1 MSIITINIDTDNY
14 SVDAIAKS
22 VKEQMDA
29 LVKPKFPKWEELGV
43 VEGWYVDD
51 SSELDNITSTSSI
64 LLLDPCDKNV
74 WPTKELAEAC
84 LALSQLAQLRDYVN
98 GDWKADW
105 SDGVWKCV
113 IEVHNNKIYAD
124 YYDRSQYFLAFKD
137 AETRDGFLEAYRDLI
152 EIAKPLL

>member
-14 SVDAIAKS
+14 SVDEIAKS

-51 SSELDNITSTSSI
+51 DSELDNITSTSSI

-98 GDWKADW
+98 GDWKPDW
-105 SDGVWKCV
+105 NDGRIKSV
-113 IEVHNNKIYAD
+113 IEVYRNGAST
-124 YYDRSQYFLAFKD
+124 DRYTHTQYFLAFKD
-137 AETRDGFLEAYRDLI
+137 SEKRDGFLEAYRDLI

>member
-22 VKEQMDA
+22 VKEQMDV

-43 VEGWYVDD
+43 VGGWYVDD

-74 WPTKELAEAC
+74 WPTKELAGAC

-98 GDWKADW
+98 GDWKPDW
-105 SDGVWKCV
+105 SECDYKYV
-113 IEVHNNKIYAD
+113 IEVYEDRVGTD
-124 YYDRSQYFLAFKD
+124 YYQGMQHFLAFKD
-137 AETRDGFLEAYRDLI
+137 KETRDGFLEAYRDLI
-152 EIAKPLL
+152 EVAKPLL